1 MKYHLLQFYKCK
13 QVGIPYQNEIH
24 QSLRITRTP
33 RLINNIT
40 TTNNNIMS
48 LRDIVHGIA
57 LAGIDHT
64 TAWTFHPPMTILRI
78 RAKVEHPNTVEEVR
92 VFVRFLKSTYTEIMN
107 ADVVARDPMV
117 ELSINPFLA
126 RPQHVAEIRQ
136 TVRYV
141 KSIDTS
147 EEESNDGEEDEP
159 EQENEGDED
168 SEITDEFVSNNES
181 NNKRGRNK
189 QQKTENK
196 GKKEKS
202 TRTTKA
208 KTFKVQT
215 LDTAYCAEGDSIGH
229 KEICRHYN
237 NNLRGNHS
245 LPYRDCSSK

>member
-92 VFVRFLKSTYTEIMN
+92 VFVRFLESTYTEIMN

-117 ELSINPFLA
+117 ELSINPFLT

-208 KTFKVQT
+208 KTFKAQT